1 MILKP
6 LELQNHLDKKIYL
19 FYGENSGQKEELI
32 EKFFK
37 NKHLESIYNYTE
49 KEIFLNQ
56 DNFYN
61 LINSQSFFEEK
72 VNNY

>member
-19 FYGENSGQKEELI
+19 FYGENSGQKELI

-49 KEIFLNQ
+49 KEIFLIRII
-56 DNFYN
+56 FIIK
-61 LINSQSFFEEK
+61 LIHNPFSK
-72 VNNY
+72 KKINNH